1 MADPVRKKLL
11 VIGDGTVGKTCLLI
25 VYTQGTFPL
34 KYIPTVFENHI
45 KDVTIPETNTTVE
58 LVLWDTAGQEEVGR
72 YRLRSL
78 YYPNSDVV
86 VICYAIDS
94 PDSLEN
100 VAENWI
106 QEVRHFCPKI
116 PVLLVGTKSDLRNDP
131 QTIASLAKMGQRPV
145 TFEEGQKMSQQI
157 NAIGYYETSAKSNEG
172 IPIVFEEAARAAASS
187 TGGGAKKGGTQSAGS
202 GGGTGIQR
210 DGNWVGG
217 SKKKS
222 KCELL

>member
-1 MADPVRKKLL
+1 MTDPVRKKLL

-45 KDVTIPETNTTVE
+45 KDVTIPDTNTTVE

-131 QTIASLAKMGQRPV
+131 NTIETLAKLGQKPV
-145 TFEEGQKMSQQI
+145 TEEEGKRMASQ
-157 NAIGYYETSAKSNEG
+157 IGALHYFETSAKLNEG
-172 IPIVFEEAARAAASS
+172 IPIVFEEAARAALANAKK
-187 TGGGAKKGGTQSAGS
+187 TVLGGGASTSQ
-202 GGGTGIQR
+202 GTGMQR
-210 DGNWVGG
+210 DGNWIGG
-217 SKKKS
+217 PKKKS
-222 KCELL
+222 KCVLL